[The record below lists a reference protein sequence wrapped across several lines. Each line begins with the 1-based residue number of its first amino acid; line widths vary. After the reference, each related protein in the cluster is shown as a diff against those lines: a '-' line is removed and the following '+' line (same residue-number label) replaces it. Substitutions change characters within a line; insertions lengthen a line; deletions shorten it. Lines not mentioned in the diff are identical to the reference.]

1 MKFYTSAPSLLQNSA
16 LVQSLWKNSE
26 LNQKLI
32 FSVKINLE
40 TCLIHIK
47 FILAPN

>member
-1 MKFYTSAPSLLQNSA
+1 MKFYMSAPSLSQNSA

-26 LNQKLI
+26 LNKLI